1 MEIKDRSFIVTG
13 GASGLGEAT
22 IRSLVAA
29 GGRAAAFDLADEKGQ
44 ALTHELGENVIYC
57 HTDVADEASVDQ
69 GVQTALASFGAVHG
83 VVNCAGIGI
92 PAKVVGKKGPMPLET
107 FNKTIQINLVG
118 TFNVIRLAA
127 ARMMENHPNEE
138 GERGVIINTAS
149 VAAYEGQVGQVPYAA
164 SKAGIVG
171 MTLPLAREFASQGI
185 RVVTIAPGLFDTPM
199 FEALPEKVR
208 ESLEAQLPFPP
219 RFGRPAE
226 YARMVAAILANP
238 VLNGETIRLDSAMR
252 MQAR

>member
-44 ALTHELGENVIYC
+44 ALAHELGENVIYC

-69 GVQTALASFGAVHG
+69 GVKTALASFGAVHG

-171 MTLPLAREFASQGI
+171 MTLPLAREFAGRGI

>member
-22 IRSLVAA
+22 IRSLVEA

-44 ALTHELGENVIYC
+44 ALARELGEDVIYC

-69 GVQTALASFGAVHG
+69 GVQATLASFGAVHG

-127 ARMMENHPNEE
+127 ARMMENHPDEE

-171 MTLPLAREFASQGI
+171 MTLPLAREFAAQGI